1 MTFSTRL
8 AALRQALIDQNL
20 DGFLIPRTN
29 THQLEYVPSCDER
42 LAWLTGFTGSAG
54 TALILKS
61 QAVLFTDGR
70 YAIQAAQEIDT
81 QAYQVV
87 MLPETS
93 LEKWIELNVPPL
105 SRLGYDPRLHT
116 PSQVEKLR
124 KGLEAAGA
132 ECVAVEHNPI
142 DDLWENRPAEPCAPV
157 NVHPLI
163 FAGEVAEAKI
173 ERVQAALGAQ
183 KCAALLVSDPHNLA
197 WLLNIRGG
205 DVPHTPLPIGYVI
218 VPLKGRPTLFINLA
232 KIDDTVRRYLEPLT
246 DIALPEALET
256 HITTLAATR
265 LRIRCDKESVN
276 QHLVKLIESAKGIVD
291 EGDDPI
297 TLMKAVKNSVE
308 MQGAG
313 DAHIRDGA
321 AMCRFLAW
329 LEREF
334 PKRSLTEMDI
344 ADHLE
349 QCRQETGLLKDLSFP
364 TIAGS
369 GANGAI
375 VHYRATRGS
384 QRVLQNDDLVLIDS
398 GAQYQDGTTDITRTV
413 VMGTPSQE
421 IKERY
426 TQVLKGHIALAS
438 AVFPKGTQGVQL
450 DGLARQFLWQ
460 SGCDYDH
467 GTGHG
472 VGSYLSVH
480 EGPQRISKMGKVPL
494 EAGMILSN
502 EPGYYKA
509 GAYGIRLENLILVT
523 PCVMEGA
530 ERAMLC
536 FETLTLCPFDARL
549 IMSELLSTA
558 EREWLHAYHTRVYD
572 ALSPLLDEATKA
584 WLEHQTLALT
594 TSLLSPNVQ
603 QNSHDGVSKRL
614 M

>member
-1 MTFSTRL
+1 MVFSSR
-8 AALRQALIDQNL
+8 APIRISWNM
-20 DGFLIPRTN
+20 
-29 THQLEYVPSCDER
+29 C
-42 LAWLTGFTGSAG
+42 
-54 TALILKS
+54 
-61 QAVLFTDGR
+61 QAVMNGWRGSQDLQGQRR

-87 MLPETS
+87 MQPETS

-105 SRLGYDPRLHT
+105 SRLGFDPRLHT

-124 KGLEAAGA
+124 KGIEAAGA
-132 ECVAVEHNPI
+132 ECVALEHNPI
-142 DDLWENRPAEPCAPV
+142 DALWHNRPPEPSAPV
-157 NVHPLI
+157 NVHPLVY
-163 FAGEVAEAKI
+163 AGETGAVKI
-173 ERVQAALGAQ
+173 ERVQAALSAQ

-205 DVPHTPLPIGYVI
+205 DVPHTPLPIGYGI
-218 VPLKGRPTLFINLA
+218 VPLKGRPTLFINGS
-232 KIDDTVRRYLEPLT
+232 KIDGTVRDDLKQLT
-246 DIALPEALET
+246 DIASLDMLET
-256 HITTLAATR
+256 QLKALAATR
-265 LRIRCDKESVN
+265 LRIRCDKDSVS
-276 QHLVKLIESAKGIVD
+276 QYLVSLIEIAKGVVD
-291 EGDDPI
+291 LGDDPI
-297 TLMKAVKNSVE
+297 TLMKAVKNTLE
-308 MQGAG
+308 IEGARA
-313 DAHIRDGA
+313 AHIRDGA

-329 LEREF
+329 LESEF

-344 ADHLE
+344 ADYLE
-349 QCRQETGLLKDLSFP
+349 QCRRETGLLKDLSFP

-375 VHYRATRGS
+375 VHYRATREHH
-384 QRVLQNDDLVLIDS
+384 RTLQNNDLVLIDS

-509 GAYGIRLENLILVT
+509 DAYGIRLENLILVT
-523 PCVMEGA
+523 PCVIEGA

-549 IMSELLSTA
+549 IMSELLSAT

-572 ALSPLLDEATKA
+572 ALSPLLDEATRE
-584 WLEHQTLALT
+584 WLERQILALT
-594 TSLLSPNVQ
+594 TSLLSPDVQ
-603 QNSHDGVSKRL
+603 QNSHDGVSERQ